1 MSINVS
7 EVIWTIVC
15 FFALLFVLKKFL
27 FDPLIRFMEQ
37 RQAAIDQ
44 GLERGRDAQRKK
56 DENDAALRE
65 KWKERS
71 VEVKQLLAE
80 GKTADDRERAWVLE
94 STQKETNKALQEAN
108 QRIEQERRAGVR
120 RCPGA
125 AAAAGFYP
133 GAAAFERRHRRRGA
147 VMRRCI

>member
-7 EVIWTIVC
+7 EVILTIVC
-15 FFALLFVLKKFL
+15 FLALLFVLKKFL
-27 FDPLIRFMEQ
+27 FDPLLRFMEQ

-44 GLERGRDAQRKK
+44 GLERVRDAQRKK

-65 KWKERS
+65 KWRERS

-108 QRIEQERRAGVR
+108 QRIEQERRQVCADAQEQLPQLVSILAQQLLSGDT
-120 RCPGA
+120 G
-125 AAAAGFYP
+125 GE
-133 GAAAFERRHRRRGA
+133 ER
-147 VMRRCI
+147 

>member
-27 FDPLIRFMEQ
+27 FDPLIRFVEQ
-37 RQAAIDQ
+37 RQAAIEQ

-65 KWKERS
+65 KWRERS
-71 VEVKQLLAE
+71 VEAKQLLAE

-108 QRIEQERRAGVR
+108 QRIEQERRQVCADAQEQLPQLVSILAQQLLSGDT
-120 RCPGA
+120 G
-125 AAAAGFYP
+125 GE
-133 GAAAFERRHRRRGA
+133 ER
-147 VMRRCI
+147 

>member
-27 FDPLIRFMEQ
+27 FDPLLRFMEQ
-37 RQAAIDQ
+37 RQTAIDQ

-65 KWKERS
+65 KWRERS

-94 STQKETNKALQEAN
+94 STQKETNKALREAN
-108 QRIEQERRAGVR
+108 QRIEQERRQVCADAQEQLPQLVSILAQQLLSGDT
-120 RCPGA
+120 G
-125 AAAAGFYP
+125 GE
-133 GAAAFERRHRRRGA
+133 ER
-147 VMRRCI
+147 

>member
-27 FDPLIRFMEQ
+27 FDPLIRFMEH

-44 GLERGRDAQRKK
+44 GLEKGRDAQRKK

-65 KWKERS
+65 SWKERS
-71 VEVKQLLAE
+71 VEAKQLLAE
-80 GKTADDRERAWVLE
+80 GKKTDDQERAWVLD
-94 STQKETNKALQEAN
+94 SAQKEANEALQEAN
-108 QRIEQERRAGVR
+108 KRIEQERRQVCADAQEQLPQLVSVLTRQLLSGDAG
-120 RCPGA
+120 GE
-125 AAAAGFYP
+125 
-133 GAAAFERRHRRRGA
+133 ER
-147 VMRRCI
+147 

>member
-27 FDPLIRFMEQ
+27 FDPLLRFMEQ

-56 DENDAALRE
+56 DENDAALHE
-65 KWKERS
+65 KWRERS

-94 STQKETNKALQEAN
+94 STQKEINKALQEAN
-108 QRIEQERRAGVR
+108 QRIEQERRQVCADAQEQLPQLVSILAQQLLSGDT
-120 RCPGA
+120 G
-125 AAAAGFYP
+125 GE
-133 GAAAFERRHRRRGA
+133 ER
-147 VMRRCI
+147 

>member
-27 FDPLIRFMEQ
+27 FDPLLRFMEQ

-65 KWKERS
+65 KWRERS

-80 GKTADDRERAWVLE
+80 GKTADDQERAWVLE

-108 QRIEQERRAGVR
+108 QRIEQERRQVCADAQEQMPQLVSILAQQLLSGDT
-120 RCPGA
+120 G
-125 AAAAGFYP
+125 GE
-133 GAAAFERRHRRRGA
+133 ER
-147 VMRRCI
+147 

>member
-1 MSINVS
+1 M
-7 EVIWTIVC
+7 IWTIVC

-65 KWKERS
+65 KWRERS
-71 VEVKQLLAE
+71 VEAKQLLAE

-108 QRIEQERRAGVR
+108 QRIEQERRQVCADAQEQLPQLVSILAQQLLSGDT
-120 RCPGA
+120 G
-125 AAAAGFYP
+125 GE
-133 GAAAFERRHRRRGA
+133 ER
-147 VMRRCI
+147 

>member
-27 FDPLIRFMEQ
+27 FDPLLRFMEQ

-65 KWKERS
+65 KWRERS

-94 STQKETNKALQEAN
+94 STQKEINKALQEAN
-108 QRIEQERRAGVR
+108 QRIEQERRQVCADAQEQLPQLVSILAQQLLSGDTD
-120 RCPGA
+120 GE
-125 AAAAGFYP
+125 
-133 GAAAFERRHRRRGA
+133 ER
-147 VMRRCI
+147 

>member
-65 KWKERS
+65 KWRERS

-108 QRIEQERRAGVR
+108 QRIEQERRQVYADAQEQLPQLVSILAQQLLSGDT
-120 RCPGA
+120 G
-125 AAAAGFYP
+125 GE
-133 GAAAFERRHRRRGA
+133 ER
-147 VMRRCI
+147 

>member
-65 KWKERS
+65 KWRERS
-71 VEVKQLLAE
+71 VEVKQLLVE

-94 STQKETNKALQEAN
+94 STQKEINKALQEAN
-108 QRIEQERRAGVR
+108 QRIEQERRQVCADAQEQLPQLVSILAQQLLSGDT
-120 RCPGA
+120 G
-125 AAAAGFYP
+125 GE
-133 GAAAFERRHRRRGA
+133 ER
-147 VMRRCI
+147 

>member
-56 DENDAALRE
+56 DENDATLRE
-65 KWKERS
+65 KWRERS
-71 VEVKQLLAE
+71 VEAKQLLAE

-108 QRIEQERRAGVR
+108 QRIEQERRQVCADAQEQLPQLVSILAQQLLSGDT
-120 RCPGA
+120 G
-125 AAAAGFYP
+125 GE
-133 GAAAFERRHRRRGA
+133 ER
-147 VMRRCI
+147 

>member
-44 GLERGRDAQRKK
+44 GLERGRDAQLKK

-65 KWKERS
+65 KWRERS
-71 VEVKQLLAE
+71 VEAKQLLAE

-108 QRIEQERRAGVR
+108 QRIEQERRQVCADAQEQLPQLVSILAQQLLSGDT
-120 RCPGA
+120 G
-125 AAAAGFYP
+125 GE
-133 GAAAFERRHRRRGA
+133 ER
-147 VMRRCI
+147 

>member
-56 DENDAALRE
+56 DENDAAIRE
-65 KWKERS
+65 KWRERS
-71 VEVKQLLAE
+71 VEAKQLLAE
-80 GKTADDRERAWVLE
+80 GKMADDRERAWVLE

-108 QRIEQERRAGVR
+108 QRIEQERRQVCADAQEQLPQLVSILAQQLLSGDT
-120 RCPGA
+120 G
-125 AAAAGFYP
+125 GE
-133 GAAAFERRHRRRGA
+133 ER
-147 VMRRCI
+147 

>member
-44 GLERGRDAQRKK
+44 GLERVRDAQRKK

-108 QRIEQERRAGVR
+108 QRIEQERRQVCADAQEQLPQLVSILAQQLLSGDT
-120 RCPGA
+120 G
-125 AAAAGFYP
+125 GE
-133 GAAAFERRHRRRGA
+133 ER
-147 VMRRCI
+147 

>member
-65 KWKERS
+65 KWRERS

-80 GKTADDRERAWVLE
+80 GKAADDRERAWVLE

-108 QRIEQERRAGVR
+108 QRIEQERRQVCADAQEQLPQLVSILAQQLLSGDT
-120 RCPGA
+120 G
-125 AAAAGFYP
+125 GE
-133 GAAAFERRHRRRGA
+133 ER
-147 VMRRCI
+147 

>member
-27 FDPLIRFMEQ
+27 FDPLLRFMEQ

-65 KWKERS
+65 KWRERS

-108 QRIEQERRAGVR
+108 QRIEQERRQVCADAQEQLPQLVSMLAQQLLSGDT
-120 RCPGA
+120 G
-125 AAAAGFYP
+125 GE
-133 GAAAFERRHRRRGA
+133 ER
-147 VMRRCI
+147 

>member
-65 KWKERS
+65 KWRERS

-80 GKTADDRERAWVLE
+80 GKAADDRERAWVLE
-94 STQKETNKALQEAN
+94 STQKETNKPLQEAN
-108 QRIEQERRAGVR
+108 QRIEQERRQVCADAQEQLPQLVSILAQQLLSGDT
-120 RCPGA
+120 G
-125 AAAAGFYP
+125 GE
-133 GAAAFERRHRRRGA
+133 ER
-147 VMRRCI
+147 

>member
-37 RQAAIDQ
+37 RQATIDQ

-56 DENDAALRE
+56 DENDAA
-65 KWKERS
+65 
-71 VEVKQLLAE
+71 A
-80 GKTADDRERAWVLE
+80 
-94 STQKETNKALQEAN
+94 
-108 QRIEQERRAGVR
+108 
-120 RCPGA
+120 P
-125 AAAAGFYP
+125 
-133 GAAAFERRHRRRGA
+133 
-147 VMRRCI
+147 

>member
-56 DENDAALRE
+56 DENDTALRE
-65 KWKERS
+65 KWRERS
-71 VEVKQLLAE
+71 VEAKQLLAE

-108 QRIEQERRAGVR
+108 QRIEQERRQVCADAQEQLPQLVSILAQQLLSGDT
-120 RCPGA
+120 G
-125 AAAAGFYP
+125 GE
-133 GAAAFERRHRRRGA
+133 ER
-147 VMRRCI
+147 

>member
-65 KWKERS
+65 KWRERS
-71 VEVKQLLAE
+71 VEAKQLLAE
-80 GKTADDRERAWVLE
+80 GKTADDRERASVLE

-108 QRIEQERRAGVR
+108 QRIEQERRQVCADAQEQLPQLVSILAQQLLSGDT
-120 RCPGA
+120 G
-125 AAAAGFYP
+125 GE
-133 GAAAFERRHRRRGA
+133 ER
-147 VMRRCI
+147 

>member
-27 FDPLIRFMEQ
+27 FDPLLRFMEQ

-65 KWKERS
+65 KWRERS

-94 STQKETNKALQEAN
+94 STQKETHKALQEAN
-108 QRIEQERRAGVR
+108 QRIEQERRQVCADAQEQLPQLVSILAQQLLSGDT
-120 RCPGA
+120 G
-125 AAAAGFYP
+125 GE
-133 GAAAFERRHRRRGA
+133 ER
-147 VMRRCI
+147 

>member
-27 FDPLIRFMEQ
+27 FDPLLRFMEQ

-65 KWKERS
+65 KWRERS

-108 QRIEQERRAGVR
+108 QRIEQERRQVCADAQEQLPQLVSILAQQLLSGDT
-120 RCPGA
+120 G
-125 AAAAGFYP
+125 GE
-133 GAAAFERRHRRRGA
+133 ER
-147 VMRRCI
+147 

>member
-56 DENDAALRE
+56 DENNAALRE
-65 KWKERS
+65 KWRERS
-71 VEVKQLLAE
+71 VEAKQLLAE

-108 QRIEQERRAGVR
+108 QRIEQERRQVCADAQEQLPQLVSILAQQLLSGDT
-120 RCPGA
+120 G
-125 AAAAGFYP
+125 GE
-133 GAAAFERRHRRRGA
+133 ER
-147 VMRRCI
+147 

>member
-65 KWKERS
+65 KWRERS

-108 QRIEQERRAGVR
+108 QRIEQERRQVCADAQEQLPQLVSILVQQLLSG
-120 RCPGA
+120 GT
-125 AAAAGFYP
+125 G
-133 GAAAFERRHRRRGA
+133 GEER
-147 VMRRCI
+147 

>member
-65 KWKERS
+65 KWRERS
-71 VEVKQLLAE
+71 VEAKQLLAE
-80 GKTADDRERAWVLE
+80 GKMADDRERAWVLE

-108 QRIEQERRAGVR
+108 QRIEQERRQVCADAQEQLPQLVSMLAQQLLSGDT
-120 RCPGA
+120 G
-125 AAAAGFYP
+125 GE
-133 GAAAFERRHRRRGA
+133 ER
-147 VMRRCI
+147 

>member
-44 GLERGRDAQRKK
+44 GLEKGRDAQRKK

-65 KWKERS
+65 KWRERS
-71 VEVKQLLAE
+71 VEAKQLLAE

-108 QRIEQERRAGVR
+108 QRIEQERRQVCADAQEQLPQLVSILAQQLLSGDTS
-120 RCPGA
+120 GE
-125 AAAAGFYP
+125 
-133 GAAAFERRHRRRGA
+133 ER
-147 VMRRCI
+147 

>member
-7 EVIWTIVC
+7 EVIWIIVC

-65 KWKERS
+65 KWRERS
-71 VEVKQLLAE
+71 VEAKQLLAE

-108 QRIEQERRAGVR
+108 QRIEQERRQVCADAQEQLPQLVSILAQQLLSGDT
-120 RCPGA
+120 G
-125 AAAAGFYP
+125 GE
-133 GAAAFERRHRRRGA
+133 ER
-147 VMRRCI
+147 

>member
-65 KWKERS
+65 KWRERS

-108 QRIEQERRAGVR
+108 QRIEQERRQVCADAQEQLPQLVSML
-120 RCPGA
+120 A
-125 AAAAGFYP
+125 QQL
-133 GAAAFERRHRRRGA
+133 
-147 VMRRCI
+147 

>member
-15 FFALLFVLKKFL
+15 FFTLLCVLKKFL
-27 FDPLIRFMEQ
+27 FDPLLRFMEQ

-65 KWKERS
+65 KWRERS

-94 STQKETNKALQEAN
+94 STQKEINKALQEAN
-108 QRIEQERRAGVR
+108 QRIEQERRQVCADAQEQLPQLVSILAQQLLSGDT
-120 RCPGA
+120 G
-125 AAAAGFYP
+125 GE
-133 GAAAFERRHRRRGA
+133 ER
-147 VMRRCI
+147 

>member
-27 FDPLIRFMEQ
+27 FDPLLRFMEQ

-56 DENDAALRE
+56 DENDTALRE
-65 KWKERS
+65 KWRERS

-94 STQKETNKALQEAN
+94 STQKEINKALQEAN
-108 QRIEQERRAGVR
+108 QRIEQERRQVCADAQEQLPQLVSILAQQLLSGDT
-120 RCPGA
+120 G
-125 AAAAGFYP
+125 GE
-133 GAAAFERRHRRRGA
+133 ER
-147 VMRRCI
+147 

>member
-44 GLERGRDAQRKK
+44 GLEKGRDAQRKK

-65 KWKERS
+65 KWRERS
-71 VEVKQLLAE
+71 VEAKQLLAE

-108 QRIEQERRAGVR
+108 QRIEQERRQVCADAQEQLPQLVSILAQQLLSGDT
-120 RCPGA
+120 G
-125 AAAAGFYP
+125 GE
-133 GAAAFERRHRRRGA
+133 ER
-147 VMRRCI
+147 

>member
-27 FDPLIRFMEQ
+27 FDPLLRFMEQ

-65 KWKERS
+65 KWRERG

-94 STQKETNKALQEAN
+94 STQKEINKALQEAN
-108 QRIEQERRAGVR
+108 QRIEQERRQMCADAQEQLPQLVSMLAQQLLSGDT
-120 RCPGA
+120 G
-125 AAAAGFYP
+125 GE
-133 GAAAFERRHRRRGA
+133 ER
-147 VMRRCI
+147 